1 MASIKHL
8 VDIDLN
14 KNQLTNISLQHLAGN
29 PSASGEDYE
38 GRIFYDSDNNA
49 VKFHNGTEFIAL
61 GTSNASG
68 DVTGVNAGNGI
79 AVANSGGP
87 APTVTLDISD
97 SSLTTATAVAQADLI
112 AFSDESASGDPT
124 KNISFSNFE
133 DQIFSNI
140 NSASSDISMA
150 AGGAIT
156 VGTLN
161 QSTTGTAAIATT
173 VTVADESSDTSCNVL
188 FTTAA
193 TGDLGPKSGTNL
205 TFNSSSGMLTATGVT
220 ATFTGNITG
229 NVTGNTSGS
238 SGSCTGNA
246 ATATALA
253 TSRNIGG
260 VGFDGT
266 ANISLPGVNS
276 GGNQDTSGNAGTAT
290 ALATARNIG
299 GVSFDGTANIDLPG
313 VNATGDQATTGN
325 AATATKLA
333 ATKTIAG
340 VAFDGSANIS
350 LNNNA
355 ITNGAN
361 YTTNTGDVT
370 LSGAQTFTGVKTFGT
385 TTKVQFRDAN
395 AYINSPTANDIEI
408 AATTITLD
416 AGSDIQLEGNTTV
429 TGNFSVTGN
438 LNVDGS
444 TTTIDSTTVAIADS
458 MLKLAKDQ
466 ANTADDVDFGFYG
479 QYGVS
484 GTHKYAGIFRD
495 RSASG
500 DPFIFF
506 DSLQAEPGATVNTS
520 GTGYDLADIS
530 AGAITSADG
539 FTGNLTGNVTG
550 NTSGSSGSCT
560 GNAATATALANARNI
575 GGVSFNGTAN
585 IDLPGVNSGGDQD
598 TSGNAAT
605 ATKLAA
611 TKNINGVA
619 FDGSANITVTAAGS
633 TLSDTVTVAKGGTG
647 ATSLT
652 NGGILLGSGT
662 GAVTAMA
669 VLGDGEMIVG
679 DGTTDPVAESG
690 ATLRASI
697 GCDAAGTDNSTD
709 VTLANTNYLSISGQA
724 ITGGTVP
731 VGSGGTGATSAAA
744 ARTAL
749 GLAYASDDEALAG
762 SSDTVVVTPG
772 NLAARSFTTTVG
784 GATTANVDHN
794 LGTRNVMVQLF
805 DSSSYETVYA
815 QVVRTSTS
823 RVTLT
828 FNVAPTDADVTV
840 LVTKID

>member
-14 KNQLTNISLQHLAGN
+14 KNQLTNVTLQHLAGN
-29 PSASGEDYE
+29 PGAAGEDYE
-38 GRIFYDSDNNA
+38 GRIFYDSDNN
-49 VKFHNGTEFIAL
+49 VCKFHNGTEFVAL
-61 GTSNASG
+61 TSSSG

-79 AVANSGGP
+79 SVANSSGP

-97 SSLTTATAVAQADLI
+97 SSLTTATAIAQADLV
-112 AFSDESASGDPT
+112 AFSDESATNDPT
-124 KNISFSNFE
+124 KNITFSNFE

-161 QSTTGTAAIATT
+161 QNTTGTAAIATT

-193 TGDLGPKSGTNL
+193 TGNLAPKSGTNL

-253 TSRNIGG
+253 TARNIGG
-260 VGFDGT
+260 VSFDGT
-266 ANISLPGVNS
+266 GNINLPGVNTGGNQDTSGNAATATALETARNIGGVSFDGSGNIDLPGVNS
-276 GGNQDTSGNAGTAT
+276 GGNQDTS
-290 ALATARNIG
+290 
-299 GVSFDGTANIDLPG
+299 
-313 VNATGDQATTGN
+313 GN

-340 VAFDGSANIS
+340 VAFDGSSNIS

-355 ITNGAN
+355 ITNGAG

-385 TTKVQFRDAN
+385 TTKIQFRDAN
-395 AYINSPTANDIEI
+395 AYINSPTANDIEV

-416 AGSDIQLEGNTTV
+416 AASDIQLEGNTTV
-429 TGNFSVTGN
+429 TGNFSVSGT
-438 LNVDGS
+438 LNVDG
-444 TTTIDSTTVAIADS
+444 TTTTVDSTTVAIADS

-466 ANTADDVDFGFYG
+466 SADADDVDFGFYG
-479 QYGVS
+479 AYGD
-484 GTHKYAGIFRD
+484 GTQKYSGIFRD

-500 DPFIFF
+500 NPFIFF
-506 DSLQAEPGATVNTS
+506 DELQAEPGATVNTS
-520 GTGYDLADIS
+520 GTGYDLADIE
-530 AGAITSADG
+530 AGKITSADG
-539 FTGNLTGNVTG
+539 FSGNLTGNVTG

-560 GNAATATALANARNI
+560 GNAATATALATARNI
-575 GGVSFNGTAN
+575 GGVSFDGTGN
-585 IDLPGVNSGGDQD
+585 INLPGVNTSGSQD

-605 ATKLAA
+605 ATALATA
-611 TKNINGVA
+611 RNINGVS
-619 FDGSANITVTAAGS
+619 FDGTGNITVTAAGS

-652 NGGILLGSGT
+652 DGGILLGSGT

-709 VTLANTNYLSISGQA
+709 VTLASVSGNYLSLSGQA
-724 ITGGTVP
+724 ITAGTVP
-731 VGSGGTGATSAAA
+731 VSLGGTGATSASA

-749 GLAYASDDEALAG
+749 GVAYATDDQALAG
-762 SSDTVVVTPG
+762 SVDTVVLTPG
-772 NLAARSFTTTVG
+772 NLAARSYTTTVG
-784 GATTANVDHN
+784 GATSSNVDHD
-794 LGTRNVMVQLF
+794 LGTRNVMVQLY
-805 DSSSYETVYA
+805 DSSSYETVHA
-815 QVVRTSTS
+815 QVVRSTIN
-823 RVTLT
+823 RVVLT
-828 FNVAPTDADVTV
+828 FNVAPSADDVTV
-840 LVTKID
+840 LITKID

>member
-14 KNQLTNISLQHLAGN
+14 KNQLTNVSLQHLAGN

-38 GRIFYDSDNNA
+38 GRLFYDSDNNA
-49 VKFHNGTEFIAL
+49 VKFHNGTDFVAL
-61 GTSNASG
+61 GTASG
-68 DVTGVNAGNGI
+68 DLTAVVAGTGLTGTDLSGPIPTLNVIGGDGITANADDIEVTAAQTTITSVFNTGLKVGYGNSHANIDFSTDNAIIFDIDGTQQIKLQDGALVPITDNDIDLGTSSLEFKN
-79 AVANSGGP
+79 AYFDG
-87 APTVTLDISD
+87 TVTSD
-97 SSLTTATAVAQADLI
+97 
-112 AFSDESASGDPT
+112 AF
-124 KNISFSNFE
+124 
-133 DQIFSNI
+133 
-140 NSASSDISMA
+140 
-150 AGGAIT
+150 AGP
-156 VGTLN
+156 L
-161 QSTTGTAAIATT
+161 
-173 VTVADESSDTSCNVL
+173 
-188 FTTAA
+188 
-193 TGDLGPKSGTNL
+193 
-205 TFNSSSGMLTATGVT
+205 
-220 ATFTGNITG
+220 TG
-229 NVTGNTSGS
+229 NVTGNVSGS
-238 SGSCTGNA
+238 SGSCTGLA

-266 ANISLPGVNS
+266 AAINLPGVNQS
-276 GGNQDTSGNAGTAT
+276 GNQDTSGNAATAT

-299 GVSFDGTANIDLPG
+299 GVSFDGTGNIDLPG
-313 VNATGDQATTGN
+313 VNATGDQDTSGN

-361 YTTNTGDVT
+361 YTTNTGDLT
-370 LSGAQTFTGVKTFGT
+370 ASGAQTITGVKTFGT

-395 AYINSPTANDIEI
+395 AYINSPTANDIEV

-416 AGSDIQLEGNTTV
+416 AASDIQLEGNTTV
-429 TGNFSVTGN
+429 TGNFSVSGT
-438 LNVDGS
+438 LNVDGA
-444 TTTIDSTTVAIADS
+444 TTTVDSTTVAIADS

-466 ANTADDVDFGFYG
+466 AEDADDVDFGFYG
-479 QYGVS
+479 AYGD
-484 GTHKYAGIFRD
+484 GTQKYAGVFRD
-495 RSASG
+495 ISVTG
-500 DPFIFF
+500 DPFTFF
-506 DSLQAEPGATVNTS
+506 DGLIAEPGATVNTGS
-520 GTGYDLADIS
+520 DGYDLADIS
-530 AGAITSADG
+530 AGKISAADG
-539 FTGNLTGNVTG
+539 FSGNLTGNVTG

-560 GNAATATALANARNI
+560 GLAATATALATARNI
-575 GGVSFNGTAN
+575 GGVSFDGTGN
-585 IDLPGVNSGGDQD
+585 INLPGVNASGSQD

-652 NGGILLGSGT
+652 DGGILLGSGT

-731 VGSGGTGATSAAA
+731 VGSGGTGATSASA

-749 GLAYASDDEALAG
+749 GLAYASDAEALAG
-762 SSDTVVVTPG
+762 SLDTVVVTPG
-772 NLAARSFTTTVG
+772 NLAARSFKGTYG
-784 GATTANVDHN
+784 GSTTANVDHN
-794 LGTRNVMVQLF
+794 LGTRDVIVQLY
-805 DSSSYETVYA
+805 DASSYDTVYA

-828 FNVAPTDADVTV
+828 FNVAPASNDVIA